1 MLFACLGGPALKR
14 LFLLFLIVSST
25 YGCLIFPLSSDHGG
39 EIDEAQKRIVVG
51 SSTREEV
58 IAILGEPDVSKDRFI
73 LYVKRE
79 SYGGVGVVIWSP
91 SGSYAGPH
99 GQEYM
104 DLYFEFDNYGVLVDF
119 NSKKYDRGLDYVE

>member
-1 MLFACLGGPALKR
+1 MKR
-14 LFLLFLIVSST
+14 LLLLCLIVSST
-25 YGCLIFPLSSDHGG
+25 YGCLIFPLPSNHGG

-79 SYGGVGVVIWSP
+79 YYGGVGVVIVPLSG
-91 SGSYAGPH
+91 GSYAGAH

-119 NSKKYDRGLDYVE
+119 NSKKYDRGLNYVE